1 MTTVNWEREPGEKV
15 EEFVAALL
23 LLKHPRGNRI
33 TPSKGD
39 RGVDVRVWNPDGYDI
54 YQVKRYSR
62 ALTAKQATSVEAS
75 WNTFTAR
82 TLPVLRVRSW
92 TLVTPWEPTNE
103 RLDWLG
109 QLTVG
114 SGIRTGWMGGIILD
128 GLAADSPALV
138 EYYFGD
144 GGQRLQRLMADALQG
159 GRDVTQGVPAEDL
172 LNAIVARQRSLATA
186 LNEVDPFY
194 RYDLQVRTGRVEE
207 QPWDGDLH
215 IASPVAWVHYRQLD
229 EQTYLVMR
237 LLPRFAESLR
247 LRPITGSVQLEVP
260 VGSPEH
266 QAVGDWLRYGAP
278 FHDVPGTVTNVSGP
292 PSLVTSSGSGRFSF
306 MAAPEADSDRPDLE
320 IRLLAADD
328 SVAHTLELVEV
339 CVSRGLDGP
348 GVWLSGTDRP
358 GVLEFR
364 FLLNGPDRGRV
375 RMTMTSL
382 VGKTPAD
389 VLPAL
394 RLVAGL
400 ASAGGLVLAVRGG
413 RSLTPMWHPEE
424 SEIRASPLVDMAR
437 STVTFLDAL
446 LAMQAHTYQR
456 VTIPDLEEITPDQIA
471 EIIGLGRLLGG
482 EEIHTTWTQITM
494 TLGPQGHPPPPDL
507 EFGLMETN
515 QIQVNLACR
524 QITLDDVE
532 RRVLY
537 HSARPADPHELTS
550 ARSGDTIRLVPG
562 STAKATIAVV
572 PGGDLDR

>member
-23 LLKHPRGNRI
+23 LLKHSHGNRI

-75 WNTFTAR
+75 WNTFAAH

-103 RLDWLG
+103 RLDWLE
-109 QLTVG
+109 QLTAG
-114 SGIRTGWMGGIILD
+114 NGIRTGWMGSITLD
-128 GLAADSPALV
+128 GLAADNPALV

-172 LNAIVARQRSLATA
+172 LNAIVVRQRSLATA

-215 IASPVAWVHYRQLD
+215 TASPAAWVHYRQLD

-237 LLPRFAESLR
+237 LLPRCVESLQ

-266 QAVGDWLRYGAP
+266 QAVEDWLRYGAP
-278 FHDVPGTVTNVSGP
+278 FHNVPGTVTNVSGP
-292 PSLVTSSGSGRFSF
+292 PSLLTSSGLGRFSF
-306 MAAPEADSDRPDLE
+306 MAATEADGDRPDLE

-328 SVAHTLELVEV
+328 SVTHTLELVGV
-339 CVSRGLDGP
+339 RVSRGLDGP
-348 GVWLSGTDRP
+348 GAWLSGTDRA

-364 FLLNGPDRGRV
+364 FLLGGLDRDQV
-375 RMTMTSL
+375 RMTMAFL
-382 VGKTPAD
+382 IGKTPSE
-389 VLPAL
+389 VLPAVH
-394 RLVAGL
+394 LVAGL
-400 ASAGGLVLAVRGG
+400 ASGVGFVLAVRGG
-413 RSLTPMWHPEE
+413 RPLTPIWHPEE
-424 SEIRASPLVDMAR
+424 SEIRASPFVGMAHW
-437 STVTFLDAL
+437 TVTLLEAL

-471 EIIGLGRLLGG
+471 EIIRLGWLLRG

-494 TLGPQGHPPPPDL
+494 TLGAQGHLPPPDL
-507 EFGLMETN
+507 EFSLMEIN
-515 QIQVNLACR
+515 QLQVNLAGR
-524 QITLDDVE
+524 QIILDDVQ

-537 HSARPADPHELTS
+537 HSAHPADPHELTS
-550 ARSGDTIRLVPG
+550 ARSGNTIRLVPG

-572 PGGDLDR
+572 PVGDLDG